1 LQRDFSLSVT
11 PTIAA
16 RRSAGSRKFFPAPE
30 LRWEAEL
37 AKKTVMVLL
46 LIPAMALLLGS
57 CAYVNTK
64 TPYDLD
70 LNNTDLGTKVGVA
83 EAQSVLWLVAWGDAS
98 YEAAARNG
106 NINVLKHADQEIY
119 QILLGVY
126 TRWRVVVYGD

>member
-1 LQRDFSLSVT
+1 M
-11 PTIAA
+11 
-16 RRSAGSRKFFPAPE
+16 
-30 LRWEAEL
+30 
-37 AKKTVMVLL
+37 AKKTIIALL
-46 LIPAMALLLGS
+46 LIPAVALLLSG

-106 NINVLKHADQEIY
+106 NITVLKHADQEIY

>member
-1 LQRDFSLSVT
+1 L
-11 PTIAA
+11 
-16 RRSAGSRKFFPAPE
+16 
-30 LRWEAEL
+30 EADL
-37 AKKTVMVLL
+37 AKKIT
-46 LIPAMALLLGS
+46 IALLLVSTVALLFSG
-57 CAYVNTK
+57 CAFVNTK

-70 LNNTDLGTKVGVA
+70 LNNTDLGTKVGTA

-106 NINVLKHADQEIY
+106 NITVLKHADQEIF